1 MPWLPSHHLLASTVN
16 LDLGALP
23 EGRARSVAVWIGD
36 LSFAGS
42 LEAGLELSVLLAA
55 ARVYGTNQLHG
66 CGGTL
71 LKLVLLG
78 EAVLCAALGDA
89 LDVSVVLSRALPLQ
103 VLLSDFHRVARCLTA
118 DGAWDGANPVFY
130 SSKLRDR

>member
-103 VLLSDFHRVARCLTA
+103 VLLSDFHRVARC
-118 DGAWDGANPVFY
+118 
-130 SSKLRDR
+130 